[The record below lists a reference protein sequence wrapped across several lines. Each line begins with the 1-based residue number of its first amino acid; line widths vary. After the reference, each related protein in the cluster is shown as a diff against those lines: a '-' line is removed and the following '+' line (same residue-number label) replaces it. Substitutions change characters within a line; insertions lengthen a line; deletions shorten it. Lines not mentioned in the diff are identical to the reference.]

1 MFSATSTC
9 TMYSIVIVCIYFDLL
24 NASMTTIELEK
35 RSGVCTNGNKMLNI
49 YGQIPEIVV
58 NL

>member
-1 MFSATSTC
+1 
-9 TMYSIVIVCIYFDLL
+9 
-24 NASMTTIELEK
+24 MTTIELEK

>member
-1 MFSATSTC
+1 MFSATTC
-9 TMYSIVIVCIYFDLL
+9 IMYTRSSSIYFDLL